1 MDIGGWLRSLGLERY
16 EAAFRENEINEKV
29 LPNLTAEDLKDM
41 GVGIVGHRRMLLDA
55 IAALRANS
63 KAEALPL
70 APAPPSAATAKVFPA
85 PDEARTTPGAEG
97 ERRHVTVMFCDLVDS
112 TGIASRLDAEEWR
125 DLVGAYLDAA
135 SAAVTEMGGKVAK
148 KLGDGLMALFGY
160 PLAQENDAERAVR
173 AALAIQRALAEL
185 NRKNADTAKP
195 ALAARIAI
203 ESGPVVVDAS
213 GEIFGDVPNIAARA
227 QALAEPGSV
236 VVTARVQRQ
245 VAGLFV
251 AEERGSYELKGVP
264 EPVTLFRMIRASG
277 VRRRA
282 GQRHLTPLVGR
293 DEEIGMLLRRWER
306 ARQGDGQLVQIVGE
320 PGLGKSRL
328 IEEFHARLRD
338 VPHTWVEWSC
348 SQLLQN
354 TPLHPITEWGRQRFG
369 GADIPAEQRLADL
382 ESTLTQV
389 KLDPAESAPLLAPL
403 LDIPLQPER
412 SLELMPDELRRRQ
425 LAALTNLVI
434 AGARTQP
441 IVLAVE
447 DVHWADPSTLDLLRG
462 IAERGALAPSFVLI
476 TARPEF
482 RQPWGARSHH
492 GTISLVPLDRQQV
505 RDMVGGLAARHAL
518 SKEVV
523 EGVSERTGGVPLF
536 VEEVTRLLLERG
548 EQGGV
553 QAIPP
558 TLQQS
563 LTARL
568 DRLGSAREV
577 AQIGAA
583 IGRDFS
589 FALLRAV
596 AGIEDSI
603 TDGA

>member
-264 EPVTLFRMIRASG
+264 EPVTLFRMIGRAASAAVQGSAISRRSSG
-277 VRRRA
+277 VTR
-282 GQRHLTPLVGR
+282 
-293 DEEIGMLLRRWER
+293 
-306 ARQGDGQLVQIVGE
+306 
-320 PGLGKSRL
+320 KS
-328 IEEFHARLRD
+328 A
-338 VPHTWVEWSC
+338 C
-348 SQLLQN
+348 CC
-354 TPLHPITEWGRQRFG
+354 
-369 GADIPAEQRLADL
+369 GA
-382 ESTLTQV
+382 
-389 KLDPAESAPLLAPL
+389 
-403 LDIPLQPER
+403 
-412 SLELMPDELRRRQ
+412 
-425 LAALTNLVI
+425 
-434 AGARTQP
+434 
-441 IVLAVE
+441 
-447 DVHWADPSTLDLLRG
+447 
-462 IAERGALAPSFVLI
+462 
-476 TARPEF
+476 
-482 RQPWGARSHH
+482 
-492 GTISLVPLDRQQV
+492 
-505 RDMVGGLAARHAL
+505 
-518 SKEVV
+518 
-523 EGVSERTGGVPLF
+523 
-536 VEEVTRLLLERG
+536 
-548 EQGGV
+548 
-553 QAIPP
+553 
-558 TLQQS
+558 
-563 LTARL
+563 
-568 DRLGSAREV
+568 GSAR
-577 AQIGAA
+577 
-583 IGRDFS
+583 GRATGSWCRLSASQD
-589 FALLRAV
+589 
-596 AGIEDSI
+596 
-603 TDGA
+603 